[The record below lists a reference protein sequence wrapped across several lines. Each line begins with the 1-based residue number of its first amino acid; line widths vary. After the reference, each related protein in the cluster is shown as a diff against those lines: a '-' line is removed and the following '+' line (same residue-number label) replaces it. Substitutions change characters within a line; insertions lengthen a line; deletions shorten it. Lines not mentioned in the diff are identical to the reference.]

1 MDLAIVT
8 PLFDFD
14 REAIAA
20 ELSSSTNDEYLL
32 NLEVAWTDRPPSV
45 PTFVPVHSGH
55 PAIEAA
61 TAKLGL
67 PYSQG
72 MEIPVDVVIMAV
84 ENELKS
90 LGCQLERD
98 DDPAKQEVLA
108 RWTWRP
114 LP

>member
-1 MDLAIVT
+1 MT

-61 TAKLGL
+61 AAKLGL

-108 RWTWRP
+108 RWTWPP

>member
-1 MDLAIVT
+1 VT

-20 ELSSSTNDEYLL
+20 ELSSSANDEYLL

-45 PTFVPVHSGH
+45 ETFVPVHSGH

-61 TAKLGL
+61 AAKLGL
-67 PYSQG
+67 PYAQG
-72 MEIPVDVVIMAV
+72 MEIPVDVVILAV

-90 LGCQLERD
+90 HGCQIERD
-98 DDPAKQEVLA
+98 NDPTKYEVLA
-108 RWTWRP
+108 RWTWPP
-114 LP
+114 LT